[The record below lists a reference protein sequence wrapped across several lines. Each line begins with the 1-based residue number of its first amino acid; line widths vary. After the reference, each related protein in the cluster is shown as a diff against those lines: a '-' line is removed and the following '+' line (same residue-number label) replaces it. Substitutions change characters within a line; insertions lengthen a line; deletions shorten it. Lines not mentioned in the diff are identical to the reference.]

1 MSGIKI
7 ILKCN
12 IYCKFILIAYI
23 LAYIGATYNHVMDIK
38 NFGLFYHDLNTNV
51 PLIVKTYWTLLTLAD
66 PISIIILLI
75 NARAGIISYTIIIV
89 SDVIINILI
98 ALNLW
103 GIHGLLNIGMICQF
117 GFMVFLLTTYK
128 SILNEIKRLIR
139 LKTTDQ
145 SAFI

>member
-1 MSGIKI
+1 
-7 ILKCN
+7 
-12 IYCKFILIAYI
+12 
-23 LAYIGATYNHVMDIK
+23 
-38 NFGLFYHDLNTNV
+38 
-51 PLIVKTYWTLLTLAD
+51 
-66 PISIIILLI
+66 
-75 NARAGIISYTIIIV
+75 
-89 SDVIINILI
+89 LI